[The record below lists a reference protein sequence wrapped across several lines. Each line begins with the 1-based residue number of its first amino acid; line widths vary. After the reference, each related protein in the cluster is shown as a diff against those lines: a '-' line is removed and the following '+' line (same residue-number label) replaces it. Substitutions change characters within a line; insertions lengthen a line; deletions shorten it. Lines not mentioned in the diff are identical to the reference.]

1 MRLEVSLREFTSV
14 VGRRAD
20 GKDAAVAIGAGCG
33 GGLGYGLLHLG
44 AQRVSGIEYV
54 MQTVNLAEEIAKADL
69 VLTGEG
75 CLDDQS
81 LHGKVVAGLATAAA
95 NIGKPCVALAG
106 EVRLGKRECASAGI
120 DAAYSMKEL
129 FGAQALAEP
138 EASLQNLAARVART
152 WGRA

>member
-1 MRLEVSLREFTSV
+1 
-14 VGRRAD
+14 A
-20 GKDAAVAIGAGCG
+20 
-33 GGLGYGLLHLG
+33 H
-44 AQRVSGIEYV
+44 RVSGIEYV